1 MPAPKQSDTTFEE
14 INQLIW
20 KHLEERDWHHPA
32 ARSLAVSL
40 SLEAN
45 ELLEHYQWR
54 DDAIGSKDELAA
66 ELADIIIYAFQ
77 FAQVHN
83 VDIAAAIK
91 HKLAA
96 AAKKYPATKF
106 KGKDAGAMHK
116 EWVET
121 KLHYRKK
128 GL

>member
-1 MPAPKQSDTTFEE
+1 MPAPKQSDTT
-14 INQLIW
+14 
-20 KHLEERDWHHPA
+20 LEELNRLIYNHLKARDWHNAA
-32 ARSLAVSL
+32 ARSLAISL

-54 DDAIGSKDELAA
+54 DDPIGSKEDLAA

-77 FAQVHN
+77 FAQIKDI
-83 VDIAAAIK
+83 DIAAAVK
-91 HKLAA
+91 QKLAK
-96 AAKKYPATKF
+96 AAKKYPASKF
-106 KGKDAGAMHK
+106 KGKDAKTMHK

-121 KLHYRKK
+121 KLHYRKE